1 MPPFPPI
8 EKIATMLGKKSLHPR
23 YVPYLVHLSSQC
35 NAPTNHVN
43 GITEKIPL
51 SILLKNFFQMFH
63 VKHCSRLVF
72 QILKNVNIFLICMI
86 QGFFKIGHLG

>member
-8 EKIATMLGKKSLHPR
+8 EKIATMLGKKSLH
-23 YVPYLVHLSSQC
+23 LVHLSSQC

-43 GITEKIPL
+43 GITGKIPL
-51 SILLKNFFQMFH
+51 SILLKNFFRMFH

>member
-8 EKIATMLGKKSLHPR
+8 EKIATMLGKKSLH
-23 YVPYLVHLSSQC
+23 LVHLSSQC

-43 GITEKIPL
+43 GITGKIPL

-63 VKHCSRLVF
+63 VKHCTNGIVSNCTNGILILVDYN
-72 QILKNVNIFLICMI
+72 LDL
-86 QGFFKIGHLG
+86 